1 MMPRGASKRHNQFD
15 AQNIDPQLAPSKRT
29 SKRYENVSSDRAK
42 QLERNRIAANKCRQK
57 RKQHNEQIQRTL
69 CDETAKHEALLSTV
83 DGLKEEL
90 WHLKNQIFNH
100 ASCDDPQINF
110 QLAKISQRVARNS
123 RNSLGSLHCPS
134 PTFSAS
140 TVSDKSSGDGD
151 GIKEVPQPE
160 ATPALMTPEKI
171 PIDDFPDT
179 LFDTFVEAD

>member
-1 MMPRGASKRHNQFD
+1 MHNQFD
-15 AQNIDPQLAPSKRT
+15 AQNIDPQLAPSKRS
-29 SKRYENVSSDRAK
+29 SKRYENMSSDRAK

-110 QLAKISQRVARNS
+110 QLAKISERVASNP
-123 RNSLGSLHCPS
+123 RNSLGAFHCPS

-151 GIKEVPQPE
+151 TTREVPQLE
-160 ATPALMTPEKI
+160 TTPGLMLPEKV
-171 PIDDFPDT
+171 PNDELPDV